1 MLVFVLLISFVTL
14 TACGGNKDRDGDTTE
29 SELWPEDLSE
39 YGVTLQKPAR
49 NDSEVYKK
57 VQIITIVI
65 LNSTELSW
73 NQTVLSLYNQG
84 ANLVYDI
91 SNQSVDIKSL
101 DDLKKSNNNY
111 QYFETYKS
119 NGEIIN
125 LLI

>member
-14 TACGGNKDRDGDTTE
+14 TAYGGNKDRDGDTNE

-49 NDSEVYKK
+49 NDSEVYKTR
-57 VQIITIVI
+57 QIITIVI

-101 DDLKKSNNNY
+101 DDLKN
-111 QYFETYKS
+111 QII
-119 NGEIIN
+119 IIN
-125 LLI
+125 ILKHINLMEK